1 MLCVSAL
8 LEPKVSNQMVDESI
22 RSWALSLASFDTAA
36 VSCEYAL
43 HLMAFRK
50 LLTSCLNLS
59 LPLMN

>member
-36 VSCEYAL
+36 VSCEYVL
-43 HLMAFRK
+43 HL
-50 LLTSCLNLS
+50 NG
-59 LPLMN
+59 LP